1 MSVVRHTSQER
12 ISTFFSRYC
21 SLSKEECNKFA
32 QSYLGCDIRQASIQ
46 GAFSYTVRGDDFVIQ
61 FRAERPP
68 LDLAIIKHAHQMHG
82 GWVPEKETV
91 KDLAYFFS
99 QAWNSPVPIDSS
111 TVLIKRLDFRQKL
124 QTLAESP
131 PPRFQ
136 PLVSYCKDNLQF
148 VFDSAIPW
156 CLNHGDLC
164 HTNIIIDP
172 LTGKLSG
179 VIDWAEGSILPFGC
193 ALWGLETVLG
203 RFDFE
208 KGEWVYD
215 EQREDLEDLFWETFR
230 SHVGSLN
237 PAQERGITVAR
248 LTGLFFRHAFKFN
261 GLYDVPKDDSWDL
274 RLLDGQ
280 LFGDRQWLTACKI
293 IEWDDAEASRVDCAF
308 VAVPHDKHFETVG
321 PLLAG
326 GIHVLKEK
334 PASLSVV
341 ELRQLQE
348 VAATYNVRLSTALQG
363 RYSDRY
369 HTLKEWLPLIGTIQ
383 CVEATREN
391 YKPQLDQGWRSRGI
405 LGGGVHVDLG
415 WHLLDLVLDLLPGPQ
430 TPVVRFSECL
440 LTRPYQQYDAEDTY
454 FASLLLPSSTP
465 PTPDIPCYLKAS
477 RMSYHKTEKICIIGT
492 DGTLVGEDCVV
503 DLFASFE
510 SGRKRFTKTCAP
522 PSVSI
527 NQMLL
532 NFAQEVREERPSSEY
547 QRHSDLDLRVT
558 HTSEKIRSSWE
569 PKFKPQTAQDIG
581 DPISAID

>member
-21 SLSKEECNKFA
+21 SLSQEECNKFA
-32 QSYLGCDIRQASIQ
+32 QSYLGCDIRQASPQ

-61 FRAERPP
+61 FRAERSP
-68 LDLAIIKHAHQMHG
+68 LDLDIIKHAHQMHG
-82 GWVPEKETV
+82 DWVPQVKKLDSIPGHPTVLIYSMQLLVGVNYSLLLHSSGTTSWDVVPRQKETV
-91 KDLAYFFS
+91 KDLAHFFS
-99 QAWNSPVPIDSS
+99 QAWNSRVPIDSS

-124 QTLAESP
+124 QTLAESL

-164 HTNIIIDP
+164 DTNIIIDP

-261 GLYDVPKDDSWDL
+261 GLYAVPKDDSWDL

-280 LFGDRQWLTACKI
+280 LLGDRQWLTAC
-293 IEWDDAEASRVDCAF
+293 
-308 VAVPHDKHFETVG
+308 VG
-321 PLLAG
+321 SSG
-326 GIHVLKEK
+326 
-334 PASLSVV
+334 S
-341 ELRQLQE
+341 
-348 VAATYNVRLSTALQG
+348 QG
-363 RYSDRY
+363 RKTFFRIPT
-369 HTLKEWLPLIGTIQ
+369 TLGF
-383 CVEATREN
+383 
-391 YKPQLDQGWRSRGI
+391 G
-405 LGGGVHVDLG
+405 
-415 WHLLDLVLDLLPGPQ
+415 
-430 TPVVRFSECL
+430 
-440 LTRPYQQYDAEDTY
+440 
-454 FASLLLPSSTP
+454 
-465 PTPDIPCYLKAS
+465 LK
-477 RMSYHKTEKICIIGT
+477 
-492 DGTLVGEDCVV
+492 
-503 DLFASFE
+503 
-510 SGRKRFTKTCAP
+510 
-522 PSVSI
+522 
-527 NQMLL
+527 
-532 NFAQEVREERPSSEY
+532 
-547 QRHSDLDLRVT
+547 VT

-569 PKFKPQTAQDIG
+569 PKFEPQTAQDIAQIANSG
-581 DPISAID
+581 DPISAFDWPVISQNIRHEVLDQLGTTILIYGNDGVFAGFETEFKQSLGEGTWFALLHNSGSNALSGLYFACNLMPAWGRGKVSGTLWAFMNAKIFLHRFCFPFMASTQR